1 MRYSKK
7 EFLKSIVLSILVILS
22 IYLYYKIY
30 FDYKTE
36 DIVKLALAYKEEQS
50 QQQLL
55 KKAKE
60 ILVSPKEMY
69 LNISKNI
76 ALRILSNQNEYLQ
89 VVSKFIEGIERGFV
103 KREVEVSTKN
113 LNIDFFKSG
122 RYLIFCYDYPVNLN
136 VFLYELTRRTTDK
149 IPKGFEF
156 DKIFIKEDSN
166 ATIVYFFNSQKQ
178 IAILQKFDQFGFL
191 PLERVIEKNLSMYIF
206 MGRRA
211 WVYRDS
217 QK

>member
-103 KREVEVSTKN
+103 KREVEVSTK
-113 LNIDFFKSG
+113 I
-122 RYLIFCYDYPVNLN
+122 
-136 VFLYELTRRTTDK
+136 
-149 IPKGFEF
+149 
-156 DKIFIKEDSN
+156 
-166 ATIVYFFNSQKQ
+166 
-178 IAILQKFDQFGFL
+178 
-191 PLERVIEKNLSMYIF
+191 
-206 MGRRA
+206 
-211 WVYRDS
+211 
-217 QK
+217 